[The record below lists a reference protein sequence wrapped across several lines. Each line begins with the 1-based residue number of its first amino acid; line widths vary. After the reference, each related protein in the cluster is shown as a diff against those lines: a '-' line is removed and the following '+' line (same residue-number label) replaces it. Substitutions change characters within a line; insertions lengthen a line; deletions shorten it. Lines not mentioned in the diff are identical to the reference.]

1 MTEIT
6 LNKKTKQK
14 SSSNSGAMQ
23 RFALLFTIP
32 NMTLFVLFFL
42 VPAVLGLAYSFTDYN
57 GYADPNFVGIQNYI
71 ELFNDRDFINS
82 FKQTVIFTLLTPIS
96 IYAVAIGISLLMSHK
111 DVKGKGFLKAII
123 YVPTLLSPIIVGIT
137 WRFLFGE
144 NFGFINYMIGKMGF
158 EAVKWSTYGPA
169 AMFTI
174 MLACIWCGV
183 GGDMI
188 LILSR
193 LSTIPEELYES
204 AKLDGANSWQTFR
217 NITLPMLKPTTFMIM
232 LLGTINM
239 FKEFAITQ
247 TISDGGP
254 GSFTNFFVLYIYKT
268 GFDQLKVGY
277 ASAASMVLFV
287 FLICLSVIQ
296 MKISKG
302 GAIE

>member
-1 MTEIT
+1 MNNE
-6 LNKKTKQK
+6 KKIKHH
-14 SSSNSGAMQ
+14 SNRKIMQ
-23 RFALLFTIP
+23 RFALLFTLP
-32 NMTLFVLFFL
+32 NILLFILFFL
-42 VPAVLGLAYSFTDYN
+42 IPAALGLWYSFTDFN
-57 GYADPNFVGIQNYI
+57 GYSDPNFVGIENYLK
-71 ELFNDRDFINS
+71 LFQDRDFINS
-82 FKQTVIFTLLTPIS
+82 FRQTVIFTLLTPIS
-96 IYAVAIGISLLMSHK
+96 ICGVAIGVSLLMNHK
-111 DVKGKGFLKAII
+111 DVVGKSFAKSMI
-123 YVPTLLSPIIVGIT
+123 YIPTLLSPIIVGIT

-144 NFGFINYMIGKMGF
+144 NFGFINYVIEQMG
-158 EAVKWSTYGPA
+158 ANPVRWSTSGPA

-174 MLACIWCGV
+174 MLACIWGGV

-204 AKLDGANSWQTFR
+204 AKLDGANGWQTFK

-247 TISDGGP
+247 TITDGGP

-287 FLICLSVIQ
+287 FLICLSVVQ
-296 MKISKG
+296 MKMSKG
-302 GAIE
+302 GSIE

>member
-1 MTEIT
+1 MTK
-6 LNKKTKQK
+6 NKKKQK
-14 SSSNSGAMQ
+14 MKSNNSTMQ
-23 RFALLFTIP
+23 KFALLFTLP
-32 NMTLFVLFFL
+32 NMVLFSLFFL
-42 VPAVLGLAYSFTDYN
+42 VPAILGLAYSFTDYN
-57 GYADPNFVGIQNYI
+57 GYSEPNFVGIQNYI
-71 ELFNDRDFINS
+71 NLFNDVNFINS
-82 FKQTVIFTLLTPIS
+82 FRQTVIFTLITPIS
-96 IYAVAIGISLLMSHK
+96 IYAVAISVSLLMNHK
-111 DVKGKGFLKAII
+111 DVKGKGFLKSII

-144 NFGFINYMIGKMGF
+144 NFGFINFLIERAGL
-158 EAVKWSTYGPA
+158 EAVKWSTSGPA

-217 NITLPMLKPTTFMIM
+217 NITLPMLKPTNFMIM

-247 TISDGGP
+247 TITDGGP

-277 ASAASMVLFV
+277 ASAASMILFI
-287 FLICLSVIQ
+287 FLICLSVVQ
-296 MKISKG
+296 MKFSKG
-302 GAIE
+302 GAID